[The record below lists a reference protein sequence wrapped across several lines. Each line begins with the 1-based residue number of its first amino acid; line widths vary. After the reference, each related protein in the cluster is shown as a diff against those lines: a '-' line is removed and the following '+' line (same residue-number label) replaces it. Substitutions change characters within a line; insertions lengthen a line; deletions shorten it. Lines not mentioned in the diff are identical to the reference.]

1 LSLSDPP
8 MHWTTWL
15 FVEAQN
21 DGMQLIRSQIDEGGE
36 SMPDR
41 EREPKRAALVDDA
54 DGTRR
59 TPSAP

>member
-1 LSLSDPP
+1 